1 MSKIYKVNSDCKIKK
16 INDSKALVQVEG
28 TIKTLECDYSILTDV
43 LDIIANYENAEE
55 VYKKYSEM
63 FGEDVVNRF
72 ISTLC
77 EEKVITVNNNDSTAE
92 SVRVLI
98 VGEGLLSDYISS
110 RMDEKLR
117 IVNQLSA
124 EEFIS
129 KNGDVGLEFDTVV
142 FAPGYATYKE
152 FKDFNRIMVRLE
164 IPFIPIYCT
173 GESYICGSY
182 VFPWKTPCLEC
193 NFTHHIKALE
203 RSTNGIADDL
213 KYDDMPLS
221 VAPSVSDLPEQ
232 AKYLVALLIRDV
244 SHVINAESNFIF
256 YKKEICFKG
265 KIEEG
270 YYEKK
275 YQPITDCKCCHG
287 LNKLFSVYNGTIDVP
302 NIPSP
307 YTEDAIRYNVGGLR
321 SKGESET
328 RDLIS
333 KAIND
338 IGLNIEIKLVENNIF
353 HEVLP
358 VYDSSLKTTQ
368 KNKTPYFLD
377 GGKSHGKGLNTTQA
391 YFSAAF
397 ELFERLSSR
406 YYGTETIIR
415 ATPKQVEDFRIDV
428 RSITKQVPNVATV
441 YDNFD
446 ENMEVDW
453 VWGKSLVTGNERLIP
468 ASQVFLSGTSFKDNF
483 VPNGSSGLSA
493 GAVLKDAILQ
503 GLFEVIEHDAWMIC
517 QANPITLPII
527 DQTTLTNTS
536 VKNTVDKIKSLGYNL
551 IIRDYTTDLK
561 IPVIRS
567 WISDPKNYTKYA
579 FNGFGCSV
587 DAELALERSITEA
600 VQGFLPEES
609 IEPYEY
615 GKIHMVDSILSRDS
629 LFGMYYFQKKDIEN
643 NSNFISFSSIP
654 TMKFS
659 SVDEALKYVV
669 NQITTVLPG
678 SDVLFVDLTRPEFGI
693 PVVKVLITGGIQ
705 RLSEPLVTTSDRLYD
720 FPVKMGYRDKPFE
733 YKDLYL
739 GPYQH

>member
-265 KIEEG
+265 KI
-270 YYEKK
+270 
-275 YQPITDCKCCHG
+275 
-287 LNKLFSVYNGTIDVP
+287 
-302 NIPSP
+302 
-307 YTEDAIRYNVGGLR
+307 
-321 SKGESET
+321 
-328 RDLIS
+328 
-333 KAIND
+333 
-338 IGLNIEIKLVENNIF
+338 
-353 HEVLP
+353 
-358 VYDSSLKTTQ
+358 
-368 KNKTPYFLD
+368 
-377 GGKSHGKGLNTTQA
+377 
-391 YFSAAF
+391 
-397 ELFERLSSR
+397 
-406 YYGTETIIR
+406 
-415 ATPKQVEDFRIDV
+415 
-428 RSITKQVPNVATV
+428 
-441 YDNFD
+441 
-446 ENMEVDW
+446 
-453 VWGKSLVTGNERLIP
+453 
-468 ASQVFLSGTSFKDNF
+468 
-483 VPNGSSGLSA
+483 
-493 GAVLKDAILQ
+493 
-503 GLFEVIEHDAWMIC
+503 
-517 QANPITLPII
+517 
-527 DQTTLTNTS
+527 
-536 VKNTVDKIKSLGYNL
+536 
-551 IIRDYTTDLK
+551 
-561 IPVIRS
+561 
-567 WISDPKNYTKYA
+567 
-579 FNGFGCSV
+579 
-587 DAELALERSITEA
+587 
-600 VQGFLPEES
+600 
-609 IEPYEY
+609 
-615 GKIHMVDSILSRDS
+615 
-629 LFGMYYFQKKDIEN
+629 
-643 NSNFISFSSIP
+643 
-654 TMKFS
+654 
-659 SVDEALKYVV
+659 
-669 NQITTVLPG
+669 
-678 SDVLFVDLTRPEFGI
+678 
-693 PVVKVLITGGIQ
+693 
-705 RLSEPLVTTSDRLYD
+705 
-720 FPVKMGYRDKPFE
+720 
-733 YKDLYL
+733 
-739 GPYQH
+739 